1 MKAVE
6 EEAPPPKLSIPLVLL
21 TVTIMT
27 LIAMAVVALLSD
39 TFGAGRHVLDEL
51 LSFGAQSEALL
62 LLVAIVVVLL
72 YVLDISYWSGALGRL
87 ARRLTYLSLT
97 VVVCVLCISL
107 VRSLPYFPLAVFI
120 FLIPLAGLAVRITAL
135 RSQTPANVAQ
145 TLGAA
150 FVVAAVASLFV
161 WLLWIGGAWTDGD
174 NRWQSVKEEFAAL
187 AHCNETDKHG
197 GEQPAGYTVVD
208 GVAICTAAFLLWV
221 SPFIVFGVLLLLGLF
236 LIALARML
244 RRSVDDPSEIRLLGV
259 AVAVA
264 CFGMYL
270 SVSIGGAGMQLANA
284 AMAFFAVSLVGIVV
298 VAGATVGWEEL
309 ALRFDE
315 YAERG
320 KVGIKQNAMIH
331 AFAVTFGALP
341 LAAFVCLSYLNQA
354 ARKLACRCGMCKP
367 LDEVDDEAQ
376 LQLTVLGW
384 SLLQTA
390 RAWEW
395 GKVLAYVVYVCTFL
409 WVFSYFGKLTNI
421 LFNVLVTYL
430 APLPF
435 AAVIA
440 IFVVIALVM
449 FLIPV
454 VPGPAVYLTAGVLLV
469 PLGKKTFAG
478 GAGFDPCAT
487 DDGGGGGGGSSSNF
501 SSSASDGSGGGGGG
515 GGDDDWAFWASS
527 AVACLLSFVL
537 KLIAHVLQQK
547 GIGEG
552 LRGNVSVRA
561 MVGPNS
567 LQMRAARYILEQPGV
582 TAAKASLLCGGPDWP
597 TSVICGLLK
606 LNCCEMIIGLT
617 PVIIFTVP
625 STMLGAFMTEPSY
638 LDVNLD
644 AVCLLIIAVVQV
656 CMLLVFMSHMN
667 RVIANERP
675 LLDAYETDEEVA
687 ARDAETAAFNEV
699 LARVGSYDD
708 APVNVRRLLKCGA
721 VACVVATHALLMAA
735 EDLFQPFA
743 ITDCLDTLGND
754 GEGPYAIWFLGI
766 KPAGLLMMLLM
777 LFGYFAL
784 KRFQRWGRGRA
795 EEAIAEGGWAA
806 APSLAPPASA
816 VGTPADGGGN
826 GRGGS
831 KGGGGGKGAT
841 GGDASTAGKR
851 PSSRLPSSVR
861 CSFSTPAS
869 RGLKGTRVSVRAAD
883 SGGGGG
889 AASTSASASSAG
901 GAKRARPLRQVPR
914 AAEGEAAQRVRV
926 DPVRW
931 HLDEAIDALDQLAY
945 DAEPAEGRDK
955 RQAIFLAL
963 PPDFTGEDNEKRYAD
978 ADDDRVGPRPDA
990 SKASGRGGRRGS
1002 GGGAKKRGGGGG
1014 GRDGGGGCGSGSSM
1028 QRTMCL
1034 GLGLMLLTGLV
1045 VGAAAALL
1053 LSLVR

>member
-1 MKAVE
+1 MKAIE
-6 EEAPPPKLSIPLVLL
+6 EEAPPPRLSVPLALL

-62 LLVAIVVVLL
+62 LLVAIIVVLL

-97 VVVCVLCISL
+97 VIVCVLCISL

-120 FLIPLAGLAVRITAL
+120 FLMPLAGLAIRITAL

-150 FVVAAVASLFV
+150 FVVAAVACLFV
-161 WLLWIGGAWTDGD
+161 WLLWIAGAWTDGD
-174 NRWQSVKEEFAAL
+174 NRWQSVKEEFSEL

-236 LIALARML
+236 LVALARML
-244 RRSVDDPSEIRLLGV
+244 RRKGDDDPSEIRLLGA

-309 ALRFDE
+309 ALRFDG

-320 KVGIKQNAMIH
+320 KVGLRTNALLH

-341 LAAFVCLSYLNQA
+341 LAAFVALSYLNQA

-367 LDEVDDEAQ
+367 LDDEEVDDEAA

-395 GKVLAYVVYVCTFL
+395 GKVLTYVIYVCSFL
-409 WVFSYFGKLTNI
+409 WVFSYFGKVTNI

-454 VPGPAVYLTAGVLLV
+454 VPGPAVYLTSGVLLV

-478 GAGFDPCAT
+478 GAGFDPCAAT
-487 DDGGGGGGGSSSNF
+487 D
-501 SSSASDGSGGGGGG
+501 GGGGGG
-515 GGDDDWAFWASS
+515 GGDGSSDGGGGGGDDWAFWASS
-527 AVACLLSFVL
+527 AVACVLSFVL

-606 LNCCEMIIGLT
+606 LNCCEMLIGLT
-617 PVIIFTVP
+617 PVIVFTVP
-625 STMLGAFMTEPSY
+625 STMLGAFMTEPGY

-644 AVCLLIIAVVQV
+644 AVCLLIIALVQV
-656 CMLLVFMSHMN
+656 GMLLVFMSHMN
-667 RVIANERP
+667 RVIATERAQ
-675 LLDAYETDEEVA
+675 LDAYETDAEVA
-687 ARDAETAAFNEV
+687 ARDAETEAFNAV
-699 LARVGSYDD
+699 LARVGAYDD
-708 APVNVRRLLKCGA
+708 APQRVRRLLQCGA
-721 VACVVATHALLMAA
+721 VACIVATHALLMAA

-754 GEGPYAIWFLGI
+754 GAGPYAIWFLGI

-777 LFGYFAL
+777 LFGYVAL
-784 KRFQRWGRGRA
+784 KRFQRWARTRA

-806 APSLAPPASA
+806 APPLAPPASA
-816 VGTPADGGGN
+816 ALTPA
-826 GRGGS
+826 GS
-831 KGGGGGKGAT
+831 GGGKGAT
-841 GGDASTAGKR
+841 GGDASTAAGKR
-851 PSSRLPSSVR
+851 PSSSRLPSSGR
-861 CSFSTPAS
+861 CSFSTPGAS
-869 RGLKGTRVSVRAAD
+869 RSSRKGTRVAVRAGLD
-883 SGGGGG
+883 SG
-889 AASTSASASSAG
+889 ALASSMSSTN
-901 GAKRARPLRQVPR
+901 KRARPLRPVPR

-945 DAEPAEGRDK
+945 DAEPDEGRAS
-955 RQAIFLAL
+955 RQRAVVLTL
-963 PPDFTGEDNEKRYAD
+963 PPDYTGEDDEAGYAD
-978 ADDDRVGPRPDA
+978 AVDRRVAPRPVA
-990 SKASGRGGRRGS
+990 RKAGARGGRRG
-1002 GGGAKKRGGGGG
+1002 GGAKSKKRDDGGGGG
-1014 GRDGGGGCGSGSSM
+1014 GGGGACGSGSPM
-1028 QRTMCL
+1028 QKTLCL
-1034 GLGLMLLTGLV
+1034 GLGLLLIAGLV
-1045 VGAAAALL
+1045 VSAAAALL